1 MRCWNEPAAAAGSR
15 PTLWP
20 MLGVRV
26 EVLAE

>member
-1 MRCWNEPAAAAGSR
+1 MPCWDEPAAAGSR